1 MDMIDRLKA
10 NAELVIKQFP
20 DEALG
25 YDERSVE
32 WLDGFIERQR
42 LRMEPEKSAG
52 LAQTL
57 GCFLG
62 ECICRNF
69 GGEWQETEY
78 GPAVVF
84 SDGNACYPLNKT
96 GKQFANGADDSVLS
110 FYRTI
115 PVIFGDQNI
124 FGDDQ
129 NVD

>member
-1 MDMIDRLKA
+1 
-10 NAELVIKQFP
+10 
-20 DEALG
+20 
-25 YDERSVE
+25 
-32 WLDGFIERQR
+32 
-42 LRMEPEKSAG
+42 
-52 LAQTL
+52 L

-84 SDGNACYPLNKT
+84 SDGNACYPLNKV

-110 FYRTI
+110 FYQTI
-115 PVIFGDQNI
+115 PVLFGNQNI

>member
-1 MDMIDRLKA
+1 MAGR
-10 NAELVIKQFP
+10 
-20 DEALG
+20 
-25 YDERSVE
+25 
-32 WLDGFIERQR
+32 FIERQR
-42 LRMEPEKSAG
+42 LRSEPGQTEG

-84 SDGNACYPLNKT
+84 SDGNACYPLNKV

-110 FYRTI
+110 FYQTI
-115 PVIFGDQNI
+115 PVLFGNQNI

>member
-1 MDMIDRLKA
+1 MEMIDRIRA
-10 NAELVIKQFP
+10 NAEMVIAQFP
-20 DEALG
+20 DENLA

-42 LRMEPEKSAG
+42 ERMEPEQASR

-62 ECICRNF
+62 ECISRNF
-69 GGEWQETEY
+69 GGEWAETEY

-84 SDGNACYPLNKT
+84 ADGNACYPLNKT
-96 GKQFANGADDSVLS
+96 AKHFANGAEDSVLS

-115 PVIFGDQNI
+115 PVLFNSNLDFGENENAI
-124 FGDDQ
+124 
-129 NVD
+129 